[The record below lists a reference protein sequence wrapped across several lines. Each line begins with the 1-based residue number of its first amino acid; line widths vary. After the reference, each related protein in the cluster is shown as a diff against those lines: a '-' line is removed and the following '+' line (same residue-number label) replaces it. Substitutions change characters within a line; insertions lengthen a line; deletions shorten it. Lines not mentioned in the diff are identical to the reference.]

1 LPLFQASLQQPGRV
15 FDKLVLT
22 CNDSIRPIHDH
33 ATGFKTTMSG
43 ALSVKAHCLPFA
55 QIPHST
61 RLFLDFLSYTNDVQL
76 FYPRSPQFRDWMQEE
91 AANIRY
97 DSARRQQV
105 ADILERQNKSWDAS
119 AKTQANIERLRK
131 GAAALVTG
139 QQVGLFG
146 GPMFA
151 VYKALTAVKLAN
163 EATAEGVDCVPVFWL
178 ASYDHDLAE
187 VNHVSLPG
195 SEGALQTL
203 TTSSHGTP
211 GSPVGTVR
219 LGDEILPVVEQLATL
234 LGDNEITALLRE
246 TYRPNETLGTSFA
259 SFFARLFADW
269 GVIVLDASDG
279 ELHRIAEPIYRAAIE
294 RSDELAA
301 AVLARGQMLEAAGYH
316 QQVKVTPSSVMV
328 FTIHDG
334 ARSAIHHHSQG
345 EAHQFTIGDGAEK
358 ISQAELLQR
367 LSSLPE
373 QFSPNV
379 LLRPIV
385 EDYLLPTLAY
395 TGGPA
400 ELAYFAQS
408 AAVYE
413 KLLGRVTP
421 VMPRFSATIVEPKIQ
436 RLLEKHGINV
446 PAIFAGPE
454 ALRRQLAA
462 NNLPEDLQAA
472 FDEARKSLDS
482 QLVTITE
489 KLTKLDRT
497 LVDAAETA
505 RSKIQ
510 HQLEK
515 LYSQAARA
523 EAQKGE
529 LVTRHVETLSQAL
542 YPEKGLQERAI
553 GGVYFLARYTR
564 ELLQQLYDAIH
575 PDCPDH
581 QILEI

>member
-1 LPLFQASLQQPGRV
+1 
-15 FDKLVLT
+15 
-22 CNDSIRPIHDH
+22 
-33 ATGFKTTMSG
+33 M
-43 ALSVKAHCLPFA
+43 KAHCLPFS

-61 RLFLDFLSYTNDVQL
+61 RLFTDFLSYTADVQP
-76 FYPRSPQFRDWMQEE
+76 FYPRSPQFREWMQEE
-91 AANIRY
+91 AANLRY
-97 DSARRQQV
+97 DPSRRQRV
-105 ADILERQNKSWDAS
+105 ADILERQNKSWGSS
-119 AKTQANIERLRK
+119 AKTLANIERLRN

-146 GPMFA
+146 GPMFDI
-151 VYKALTAVKLAN
+151 YKALTAVKLAN
-163 EATAEGVDCVPVFWL
+163 EATAAGVDCVPVFWL

-195 SEGALQTL
+195 TEGALQTL
-203 TTSSHGTP
+203 TTPSQGAL
-211 GSPVGTVR
+211 GAPVGTVR
-219 LGDEILPVVEQLATL
+219 LGDEILSVVEQAAAL

-246 TYRPNETLGTSFA
+246 TYRSGETLGTAFA
-259 SFFARLFADW
+259 RFFARLFADW

-279 ELHRIAEPIYRAAIE
+279 ELHRIAEPVYRAAIE
-294 RSDELAA
+294 RADELAA
-301 AVLARGQMLEAAGYH
+301 AVLARGQALEAAGYH
-316 QQVKVTPSSVMV
+316 QQVKVTPSSVLM

-334 ARSAIHHHSQG
+334 ARSAIHHHSQSDT
-345 EAHQFTIGDGAEK
+345 HQFTIGEGAEK

-367 LSSLPE
+367 LHSGPE
-373 QFSPNV
+373 KFSPNV
-379 LLRPIV
+379 LLRPII

-400 ELAYFAQS
+400 EAAYFAQS

-421 VMPRFSATIVEPKIQ
+421 VIPRFSATIVEPKVQ
-436 RLLEKHGINV
+436 RLLERHGISV
-446 PAIFAGPE
+446 PAVFAGPE
-454 ALRRQLAA
+454 ALRRQLSA

-472 FDEARKSLDS
+472 FDDARKSLDS
-482 QLVTITE
+482 QLATVTE

-510 HQLEK
+510 YQLER
-515 LYSQAARA
+515 LYTQAARA

-529 LVTRHVETLSQAL
+529 LVTRHAETLSQAL
-542 YPEKGLQERAI
+542 YPEKGLQERSI

-564 ELLQQLYDAIH
+564 ELLQQLYDAFH

-581 QILEI
+581 QILEL